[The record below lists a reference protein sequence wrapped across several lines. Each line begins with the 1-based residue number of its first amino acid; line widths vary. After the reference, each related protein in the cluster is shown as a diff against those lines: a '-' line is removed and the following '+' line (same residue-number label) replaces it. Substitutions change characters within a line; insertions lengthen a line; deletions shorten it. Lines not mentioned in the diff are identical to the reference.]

1 VADAKASAGTGPAA
15 ATGAGAA
22 ATATATT
29 TATATKGTATGETV
43 LAVIRRTINVEL
55 GIAQEV
61 QPEDDL
67 IADLHLDS
75 VGLLTLVVEL
85 ENTFRIAL
93 GVEDSASVRTVRD
106 LVSVVLSRTRGGP

>member
-1 VADAKASAGTGPAA
+1 
-15 ATGAGAA
+15 
-22 ATATATT
+22 
-29 TATATKGTATGETV
+29 
-43 LAVIRRTINVEL
+43 
-55 GIAQEV
+55 
-61 QPEDDL
+61 L
-67 IADLHLDS
+67 IATLHLDS